1 MTEQFINEKVNG
13 AFMDGK
19 STDYLITNPFP
30 YAIIPN
36 VLERNFFLHIRELCD
51 TLLDKLVRLEDFDIY
66 HTHLNVPELLS
77 VCCSTYFLKLIEKIF
92 NLKVKR
98 KQDQFPSLRVLKEGS
113 NGLHIHND
121 EAYIGNVTVFLYL
134 SDWKK
139 GFGGEVNIYKKINDE
154 FIKIDSVKPLPNSL
168 LMMPITDKI
177 MYHDISPTSV
187 GYLRKCAYFPI
198 SII

>member
-1 MTEQFINEKVNG
+1 MIEQFIDEKVNG
-13 AFMDGK
+13 AFIDGK

-36 VLERNFFLHIRELCD
+36 VLEKNFFFYIRERCN

-66 HTHLNVPELLS
+66 HTHLTVPELLN

-98 KQDQFPSLRVLKEGS
+98 KQDQFPSLRILKEGS

-134 SDWKK
+134 SDWKE
-139 GFGGEVNIYKKINDE
+139 GFGGEVNIYKKINGE
-154 FIKIDSVKPLPNSL
+154 FIQINSVRPLPNSL
-168 LMMPITDKI
+168 LVMPITDKI

-198 SII
+198 SLI